1 MSDHEWVDDQARFE
15 AVVAEASG
23 AEAYAVD
30 TEFHRERTY
39 YPQLALV
46 QLAWPGGLA
55 LIDPLAVDM
64 APLASLLQGPGLAVL
79 HAADQDLEVMD
90 QACGTVPTKL
100 FDTQLAAGFLG
111 MSSPSLVNLV
121 ERLLGHR
128 LPKGDRLTDW
138 TRRPLTAEQQAYAAS
153 DVDHLLELRDRI
165 AAKLDERG
173 RLAWAEQE
181 CEALLRRSR
190 TTQDPG
196 TAWWRIKESR
206 QLRGKARGVAQEV
219 AAWRERRAAELDIPP
234 RFVLPDMAVAAI
246 AQRPPRSRDDL
257 EAVRALDAR
266 HLKGDVVQA
275 VLDAV
280 RRGQELE
287 ASALRLPAVD
297 DLDRTLRPAVTL
309 VSAWIAQLAD
319 DLSIDAGLLATR
331 ADLHSFLRGD
341 ADARLANGWRH
352 ELVGTPVRHLVEG
365 HAALAFDGRGGLSL
379 EARSYSPVDS
389 SRAPG
394 AVTDPGGASATP

>member
-1 MSDHEWVDDQARFE
+1 MSDHEWVDDQGRFE
-15 AVVAEASG
+15 AVVCEASA

-46 QLAWPGGLA
+46 QLGWPGGLA
-55 LIDPLAVDM
+55 LIDPFAIDL
-64 APLASLLQGPGLAVL
+64 APLSALLQGPGLAVL
-79 HAADQDLEVMD
+79 HAADQDLEVLD
-90 QACGTVPTKL
+90 TACGAIPTRL
-100 FDTQLAAGFLG
+100 FDTQLAAGFIG

-153 DVDHLLELRDRI
+153 DVDHLLELRDLL
-165 AAKLDERG
+165 AARLEERG
-173 RLAWAEQE
+173 RLGWAEQE

-190 TTQDPG
+190 SAQDPT

-219 AAWRERRAAELDIPP
+219 AAWRERRAADLDIPP

-257 EAVRALDAR
+257 GAVRGLDAR
-266 HLKGDVVQA
+266 HLKGGVVAA

-280 RRGQELE
+280 QRGQALE
-287 ASALRLPAVD
+287 PSQLRLPPVD

-309 VSAWIAQLAD
+309 VSAWVAQLAD
-319 DLSIDAGLLATR
+319 DLDIDAGLLATR
-331 ADLHSFLRGD
+331 SDLHAFLRGD
-341 ADARLANGWRH
+341 AGARLANGWRH

-365 HAALAFDGRGGLSL
+365 HAALAFDGRGGLAL
-379 EARSYSPVDS
+379 EARSYTPVDS
-389 SRAPG
+389 SRAPTG
-394 AVTDPGGASATP
+394 NAGNEVGQIG